1 MNNKNKTI
9 KIVLI
14 LIIILTLVGATFAF
28 WIFNSD
34 INKDIIFNTNK
45 KLEEYIIYDSG
56 ESKYVGNFNLG
67 SNYLEGVH
75 TNISIYKTKE
85 ASNTLLYASIN
96 MTINEIGNN
105 MKMLPGLKWLVT
117 LDNDTY
123 NKTILA
129 SGDFL
134 NISDLEE
141 FTLLS
146 NIEVTQE
153 KKEYTIWI
161 WLDENEQ
168 TSNQLLGETIDISLW
183 TKVDQITK

>member
-1 MNNKNKTI
+1 
-9 KIVLI
+9 
-14 LIIILTLVGATFAF
+14 
-28 WIFNSD
+28 
-34 INKDIIFNTNK
+34 
-45 KLEEYIIYDSG
+45 
-56 ESKYVGNFNLG
+56 
-67 SNYLEGVH
+67 
-75 TNISIYKTKE
+75 
-85 ASNTLLYASIN
+85 

-105 MKMLPGLKWLVT
+105 MKMLPGLKWLIT